1 MDWQARHAS
10 YSGNL
15 GANGIQTSY
24 TNAHTRKLNAA
35 SAVRCAVCCKE
46 VSLAAS
52 VM

>member
-10 YSGNL
+10 YRGTL
-15 GANGIQTSY
+15 GANGIQTSH